1 MNKYTIVFLSA
12 ITLLQC
18 KSEEGTTKMRPANS
32 DTTVVEVTLPQLG
45 ENSGKITAIAAVI
58 NGAEAKPSF
67 KTGGVIAN
75 TLVSE
80 GQNVKKG
87 QLLAR
92 LNLAEIDAQLSQAN
106 EAAKKA
112 ERDLS
117 RARRLLADSVAT
129 LEQVQ
134 NATTALEVAK
144 KTVDILN
151 FNKQYSEVRSPIN
164 GRVVKQILHEGEM
177 AGPGM
182 PVYVII
188 GTNNNDWKVKAGFI
202 DKDWIQIKNG
212 QSASLILDAQPGK
225 SYDMYVYE
233 KSIIAGNANGLVDIE
248 FKFKNQ
254 PSDLAAG
261 LLGKIHLQL
270 TNDTKELSLPIES
283 LTRSSGNTSF
293 VFIHQNGVVKEQAI
307 TTGQLLGNRV
317 QVISGLK
324 ADDEV
329 VTIGAMYLEDGD
341 AIKINR

>member
-1 MNKYTIVFLSA
+1 MKKYTLFIGISFL
-12 ITLLQC
+12 LWQC
-18 KSEEGTTKMRPANS
+18 RTEENVTKSKPANL
-32 DTTVVEVTLPQLG
+32 DTTVVEVTRPLNF
-45 ENSGKITAIAAVI
+45 ENSGLTTAIAAVI

-67 KTGGVIAN
+67 KTGGVISK

-92 LNLAEIDAQLSQAN
+92 LNLSEIDAQLAQAN
-106 EAAKKA
+106 EAMGKA
-112 ERDLS
+112 ERDLG
-117 RARRLLADSVAT
+117 RAKRLLADSVAT

-144 KTVDILN
+144 KTVEILN

-188 GTNNNDWKVKAGFI
+188 GTNDQDWKVKASFI
-202 DKDWIQIKNG
+202 DRDWMLIKGG
-212 QSASLILDAQPGK
+212 QRATLILDAQPQK
-225 SYDMYVYE
+225 PYEVYVYE

-248 FKFKNQ
+248 FKFKQQ
-254 PSDLAAG
+254 PKDLAAG
-261 LLGKIHLQL
+261 LLGKIQIQL
-270 TNDTKELSLPIES
+270 TQGSNELSLPIES
-283 LTRSSGNTSF
+283 LTRSNGNSSY
-293 VFIHQNGVVKEQAI
+293 VFIHQNGKVKQQQI

-317 QVISGLK
+317 QVLSGLK
-324 ADDEV
+324 AEDEV
-329 VTIGAMYLEDGD
+329 VTTGAMYLEDGD
-341 AIKINR
+341 AIIINR

>member
-1 MNKYTIVFLSA
+1 MNKYTIIILSA
-12 ITLLQC
+12 LIFWQC
-18 KSEEGTTKMRPANS
+18 QSKEGTTKTRPAIS
-32 DTTVVEVTLPQLG
+32 DTTVVEVTQPFVG
-45 ENSGKITAIAAVI
+45 ENSGSISAIAAVI

-67 KTGGVIAN
+67 KTGGVISN

-92 LNLAEIDAQLSQAN
+92 LNLSEIDAQLAQAT
-106 EAAKKA
+106 EAANKA
-112 ERDLS
+112 ERDLL
-117 RARRLLADSVAT
+117 RAKRLLADSVAT

-144 KTVDILN
+144 KTVDILH

-188 GTNNNDWKVKAGFI
+188 GTNSNDWKVKAGFI

-212 QSASLILDAQPGK
+212 QSALLVLDAQQDK
-225 SYDMYVYE
+225 SYEMFVYE

-248 FKFKNQ
+248 FKFKKQ
-254 PSDLAAG
+254 PNDLAAG
-261 LLGKIHLQL
+261 LLGKISLQL
-270 TNDTKELSLPIES
+270 TAAAKELSLPIES
-283 LTRSSGNTSF
+283 LTRSSGNTAI
-293 VFIHQNGVVKEQAI
+293 VFIHQNGKVQERSI

-317 QVISGLK
+317 QIIAGLK
-324 ADDEV
+324 ADEEV
-329 VTIGAMYLEDGD
+329 VTTGAMYLEDGD